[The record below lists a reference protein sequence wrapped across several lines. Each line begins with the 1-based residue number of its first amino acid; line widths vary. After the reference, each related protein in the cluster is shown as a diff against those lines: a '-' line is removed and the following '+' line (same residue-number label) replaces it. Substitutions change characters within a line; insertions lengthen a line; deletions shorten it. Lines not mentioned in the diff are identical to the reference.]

1 MKITV
6 FSAKGSAGKT
16 PISVNMALDRG
27 YAVGTNETYHV
38 LDALIPEERLLAIR
52 PNEEFPDLPDD
63 IDIVFDL
70 GGALGGD
77 SAPSIRSAI
86 EQSRIVFVP
95 VYNEYK
101 SINGAYHTILEVRE
115 VNPNIALICTKLE
128 KRRNEIFRDWQH
140 CQDFKDITRTLSGLV
155 EHEYPAL
162 PLKFS
167 RGFDVIFSREMSL
180 AQLVGQGGLDA
191 YTYRVVADQFQ
202 AIYNYIDEVEHGRQE

>member
-16 PISVNMALDRG
+16 PISVNMSLDRG

-38 LDALIPEERLLAIR
+38 LDALIPDERLIAIK
-52 PNEEFPDLPDD
+52 PNEEFPKLPDD

-77 SAPSIRSAI
+77 SAPSIRSAV
-86 EQSRIVFVP
+86 EQSDIVFVP

-115 VNPNIALICTKLE
+115 LNERIALICTKLE
-128 KRRNEIFRDWQH
+128 KRRNEIFRNWKD
-140 CQDFKDITRTLSGLV
+140 CQDFKDINRTLSGLAGKK
-155 EHEYPAL
+155 YPAL

-167 RGFDVIFSREMSL
+167 RGFDVIFSKEMSL
-180 AQLVGQGGLDA
+180 QQLVEQGGLDG
-191 YTYRVVADQFQ
+191 YTYRLVAGQFA
-202 AIYNYIDEVEHGRQE
+202 AIYKYIDGVEHG

>member
-38 LDALIPEERLLAIR
+38 LDALIPEERLLAIK
-52 PNEEFPDLPDD
+52 PNETFPTLPDD

-70 GGALGGD
+70 GGALGSD
-77 SAPSIRSAI
+77 SAPSIRSAV
-86 EQSRIVFVP
+86 EQSDIVFVP

-101 SINGAYHTILEVRE
+101 SINGAYHTILEVRSL
-115 VNPNIALICTKLE
+115 NDRIALLCTKLE
-128 KRRNEIFRDWQH
+128 KRRNEIFRDWTES
-140 CQDFKDITRTLSGLV
+140 QDFKDITRTLSGLV
-155 EHEYPAL
+155 GQEYPAL

-167 RGFDVIFSREMSL
+167 RGFDVIFARELSL
-180 AQLVGQGGLDA
+180 RQLVGQGGLDA
-191 YTYRVVADQFQ
+191 YTYRVVADQFE
-202 AIYNYIDEVEHGRQE
+202 AVYRFIEEVEHGKQK

>member
-16 PISVNMALDRG
+16 PISVNIALDRG

-38 LDALIPEERLLAIR
+38 LDALIPEERLLAIT
-52 PNEEFPDLPDD
+52 PNEEFPPLPDD

-77 SAPSIRSAI
+77 SAPSIRSAVM
-86 EQSRIVFVP
+86 QSDVVFVP

-101 SINGAYHTILEVRE
+101 SINGAYHTILEVQE
-115 VNPNIALICTKLE
+115 LTKNIALICTKLE
-128 KRRNEIFRDWQH
+128 KRRNEIFRDWRD
-140 CQDFKDITRTLSGLV
+140 CQDFKDITSTLSGLV
-155 EHEYPAL
+155 GQEYPAL

-167 RGFDVIFSREMSL
+167 RGFDVIFAREMSL
-180 AQLVGQGGLDA
+180 QQLVDQGGLDA
-191 YTYRVVADQFQ
+191 YTYRVVAEQFT
-202 AIYNYIDEVEHGRQE
+202 AIYDFIDGVEHGKQK